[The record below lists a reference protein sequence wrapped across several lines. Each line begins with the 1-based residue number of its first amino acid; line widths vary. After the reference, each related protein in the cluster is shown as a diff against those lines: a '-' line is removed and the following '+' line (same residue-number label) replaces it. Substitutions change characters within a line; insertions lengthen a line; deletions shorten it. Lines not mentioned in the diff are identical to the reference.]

1 MTHSTSMKLTTASL
15 PVLAALSSAAIAQ
28 AIPEHQKNNAWFI
41 DARDKVETRI
51 ADTENTGSAARNA
64 IVFVGDGMGLST
76 ITAARIF
83 AGQSLGQPG
92 EEAVLSFET
101 LPFTALVKTYN
112 VDAQIPDSAGTMS
125 AMMSGVKTDAGVIGL
140 DEEARRGNCDS
151 AAGREVTS
159 LLELAELQGLSTGIV
174 TTTRI
179 THATPAATYA
189 NTVDRGW
196 EDDSVMPIEAL
207 NAGCQDIAQQL
218 VTYEARIEARHA
230 DFDIDGIDVAMG
242 GGRRHFLPA
251 DASQNPNAIAVG
263 QGRRIDGVDLILQ
276 WQELYPNG
284 SYLDNRED
292 FDAYDPESEGPVLAL
307 FNDSHLQYSLDSAA
321 TGNREP
327 SLAEMTGKAIAHLDN
342 NANGY
347 LLVVEAGRIDHAHHA
362 GNAHSALSDTLAL
375 AEAVEVAQS
384 LTSTNETLIMV
395 TADHGHVLSIAG
407 YPKRGNPIL
416 GKVVEIGQ
424 NEQSLA
430 TDGLPYTTL
439 SYFNGRGFRN
449 FGNETNADASYTED
463 LSPGRFDLN
472 AVDTTLTGFHQE
484 ALVPLEAESHA
495 GEDVALHASGPGAS
509 AVSGVI
515 EQNMIHHIIN
525 RALGLTVQ

>member
-1 MTHSTSMKLTTASL
+1 MAHSTSMNVTKASL
-15 PVLAALSSAAIAQ
+15 ALLAALSTAAIAQ
-28 AIPEHQKNNAWFI
+28 AIPEHQKNNAWYV
-41 DARDKVETRI
+41 DANDKVESRI
-51 ADTENTGSAARNA
+51 ADIANTNTVARNA

-83 AGQSLGQPG
+83 AGQSLGQSG
-92 EEAVLSFET
+92 EETVLSFES

-112 VDAQIPDSAGTMS
+112 VDAQIPDSAGTMN
-125 AMMSGVKTDAGVIGL
+125 AGIVGL
-140 DEEARRGNCDS
+140 DEEASRGNCDS
-151 AAGREVTS
+151 ATGHEVTS
-159 LLELAELQGLSTGIV
+159 LMELAELQGLSTGIV
-174 TTTRI
+174 TTTRL
-179 THATPAATYA
+179 THATPAASYA
-189 NTVDRGW
+189 NSVDRAW

-218 VTYEARIEARHA
+218 VNYEARIEARHA

-263 QGRRIDGVDLILQ
+263 QGRRIDGVDLVLQ
-276 WQELYPNG
+276 WQALYPNG

-292 FDAYDPESEGPVLAL
+292 FDAFDPESEGPVLAL

-327 SLAEMTGKAIAHLDN
+327 SLAEMTSKAIQHLDN
-342 NANGY
+342 NASGY
-347 LLVVEAGRIDHAHHA
+347 LLIVEAGRIDHAHHA

-384 LTSTNETLIMV
+384 LTSTNETLILV

-416 GKVVEIGQ
+416 GKVVERGQ
-424 NEQSLA
+424 SEQSLA
-430 TDGLPYTTL
+430 SDNLPYTTL
-439 SYFNGRGFRN
+439 SYANGRGFRN
-449 FGNETNADASYTED
+449 FGTDTNADASYTEE

-472 AVDTTLTGFHQE
+472 GVDTTLTGFHQE

-509 AVSGVI
+509 AVNGVI

-525 RALGLTVQ
+525 RALRLTVQ